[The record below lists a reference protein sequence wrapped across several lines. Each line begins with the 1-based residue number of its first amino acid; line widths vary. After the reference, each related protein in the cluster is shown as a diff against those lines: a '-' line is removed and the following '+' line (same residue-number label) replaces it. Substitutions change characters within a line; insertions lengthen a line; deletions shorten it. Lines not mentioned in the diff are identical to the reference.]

1 MTDLRVLVVS
11 HDPLARAGLAALLD
25 QQPGCNVVGRV
36 ADDEVKS
43 PSLEVYKP
51 DVLVW
56 DLGWNSVP
64 GLERMGEITEGIT
77 GDAPPVLALVAD
89 QSQADE
95 ARIAGAR
102 GVLLRETDAGVM
114 VPALFATARG
124 LVVLDPS
131 LAARAT
137 TPRSSD
143 PVPDLTPRER
153 QALSL
158 LGEGLP
164 NKTIASRMGISE
176 HTVKF
181 HVNSILG
188 KLGAQSRTEAVTR
201 ATRLGLILL

>member
-25 QQPGCNVVGRV
+25 QQPGCDVVGRL
-36 ADDEVKS
+36 ADDEVQS
-43 PSLEVYKP
+43 PALEVYQP

-64 GLERMGEITEGIT
+64 GLERMGEIPE
-77 GDAPPVLALVAD
+77 DAPPVLALVAHET
-89 QSQADE
+89 QADE
-95 ARIAGAR
+95 ARSAGAR
-102 GVLLRETDAGVM
+102 GVLLRETDADVM
-114 VPALFATARG
+114 LPALSAVARG

-131 LAARAT
+131 LARRAT
-137 TPRSSD
+137 TSGSSD

-153 QALSL
+153 QALAL
-158 LGEGLP
+158 LAEGLP

>member
-36 ADDEVKS
+36 SDDEVQI
-43 PSLEVYKP
+43 PALEVYQP

-56 DLGWNSVP
+56 DLGWNSVSA
-64 GLERMGEITEGIT
+64 LERMGEIPE
-77 GDAPPVLALVAD
+77 DAPPVLALVGD
-89 QSQADE
+89 QTHADE
-95 ARIAGAR
+95 ARTSGAR
-102 GVLLRETDAGVM
+102 GVLLRETDADVFLA
-114 VPALFATARG
+114 ALSAVARG

-143 PVPDLTPRER
+143 AVPDLTPRER
-153 QALSL
+153 QALAL
-158 LGEGLP
+158 LAEGLP

>member
-1 MTDLRVLVVS
+1 MNDLRVLVVS
-11 HDPLARAGLAALLD
+11 HDPLARAGLAALLE
-25 QQPGCNVVGRV
+25 QQPGCDVVGRV
-36 ADDEVKS
+36 ADDEVHG
-43 PSLEVYKP
+43 PALEVYQP

-64 GLERMGEITEGIT
+64 GLERMGEIPE
-77 GDAPPVLALVAD
+77 DAPPVLALVAD
-89 QSQADE
+89 ETQADG
-95 ARIAGAR
+95 ARAAGAR
-102 GVLLRETDAGVM
+102 GVLLRGTDAGVM
-114 VPALFATARG
+114 LPALTAVARG

-143 PVPDLTPRER
+143 PAPDLTPRER

-158 LGEGLP
+158 LAEGLP